1 LIQHTVKP
9 PHKGHPGTDE
19 SGRCREVAVMGRQ
32 ECNMT
37 LEFFQGWNIFILKK
51 MLIVASKYVT
61 QSKDI
66 NKTETTERQR
76 PTTCGMDKVCD
87 L

>member
-1 LIQHTVKP
+1 
-9 PHKGHPGTDE
+9 
-19 SGRCREVAVMGRQ
+19 
-32 ECNMT
+32 MT
-37 LEFFQGWNIFILKK
+37 LVFFQGWNIFILKK